1 MSAEQDPFDRS
12 RACFAQLVGWLE
24 GSEAAAS
31 SHAELED
38 ELDRRGREL
47 LRQMVQGQLEL
58 RALRERRADEVKDA
72 DDVRHGAVE
81 TGHTRPLTT
90 IFGVVS
96 VTRLA
101 YRRRGH
107 ANLYPGDGRLNLPPE
122 QHSHGLR
129 RLAAVEGSRGSF
141 EEATAAIA
149 RTTGQQLGKR
159 QVETL
164 AARAA
169 IDVEDFYATRRPPP
183 GGHDDAHDDAHDDV
197 HDDVLV
203 ISADGKG
210 IVMRPEA
217 LRPQTARKAQAA
229 TTKLKTRLSKGE
241 KRNRKRLAEVGAVYD
256 LSPVPRHATDVMGG
270 EKTGQKTGRPPAAAP
285 AAPTKAPV
293 ATNKWVTASVV
304 DDAAQVLRDVFDEA
318 ERRDPTHTRTWVALV
333 DGNNHQ
339 IDRIETEA
347 SDRGIDV
354 TIVVDLIHVLEYLWG
369 AAWSFFEEADPAAE
383 AWVHH
388 RALAI
393 LEGKARQVAAGIR
406 RRASSQ
412 GLSPTK
418 RAKADA
424 CARYLVN
431 KANYL
436 DYHTA
441 LASGWPIA
449 TGVIEGACRHLVKDR
464 MDITGARWSTQ
475 GAEAVLKLRAVRT
488 NGDFEAYWHYHLE
501 HERARVHASRYA
513 DGVIPAAA

>member
-1 MSAEQDPFDRS
+1 MSAEQDPFGRS
-12 RACFAQLVGWLE
+12 RACFAELVGWLE
-24 GSEAAAS
+24 GGEAAAL
-31 SHAELED
+31 SHAELEE

-47 LRQMVQGQLEL
+47 LRRMLQAQLDL
-58 RALRERRADEVKDA
+58 RGVRERRAAEVKDA
-72 DDVRHGAVE
+72 DGVRHGAVE
-81 TGHTRPLTT
+81 TGHTRPLAT
-90 IFGVVS
+90 IFGSVS

-107 ANLYPGDGRLNLPPE
+107 ANLYPADGRLNLPRE

-129 RLAAVEGSRGSF
+129 RLAAIEGSRGSF
-141 EEATAAIA
+141 EEATAAIG
-149 RTTGQQLGKR
+149 RMTGQKLGKR
-159 QVETL
+159 QVEAL

-169 IDVEDFYATRRPPP
+169 IDVEDFYTTRRPPP
-183 GGHDDAHDDAHDDV
+183 GD
-197 HDDVLV
+197 HDDVLI

-256 LSPVPRHATDVMGG
+256 LAPVPRRPTDVMGSEKTR
-270 EKTGQKTGRPPAAAP
+270 EKTGQPPAAALN
-285 AAPTKAPV
+285 KAPV
-293 ATNKWVTASVV
+293 AKNKWVTASVV
-304 DDAAQVLRDVFDEA
+304 DDAAEVLRDVFEEA

-339 IDRIETEA
+339 INRIEAEA
-347 SDRGIDV
+347 ADRGVAV

-369 AAWSFFEEADPAAE
+369 AAWCFFDEAEPAAE
-383 AWVHH
+383 AWVRH

-393 LEGKARQVAAGIR
+393 LAGKARQVATGIR
-406 RRASSQ
+406 RRASSK

-418 RAKADA
+418 RTKADA
-424 CARYLVN
+424 CARYLIN

-464 MDITGARWSTQ
+464 MDITGARWSSE

-488 NGDFEAYWHYHLE
+488 NGDFEAYWRHHLE
-501 HERARVHASRYA
+501 HERARVHASRYT
-513 DGVIPAAA
+513 DSVIPAAA

>member
-183 GGHDDAHDDAHDDV
+183 GGHDTDLTGH
-197 HDDVLV
+197 
-203 ISADGKG
+203 
-210 IVMRPEA
+210 
-217 LRPQTARKAQAA
+217 LRRRQ
-229 TTKLKTRLSKGE
+229 G
-241 KRNRKRLAEVGAVYD
+241 D
-256 LSPVPRHATDVMGG
+256 RHAPRG
-270 EKTGQKTGRPPAAAP
+270 AAP
-285 AAPTKAPV
+285 ADGPQGPGRDHQAQDPPVERRKTQPQAPRRGRRRLRPRARPETRHRRDGRPRPETIGRPAAPRPPK

-347 SDRGIDV
+347 SDRGVDV
-354 TIVVDLIHVLEYLWG
+354 TIVVDLIHVLEYLWA

-393 LEGKARQVAAGIR
+393 LEGKARAVAAGLR
-406 RRASSQ
+406 RRASSAR
-412 GLSPTK
+412 LPTPK
-418 RAKADA
+418 RNKADPGA
-424 CARYLVN
+424 QYLVN

-436 DYHTA
+436 DYQTA

-488 NGDFEAYWHYHLE
+488 NGDFETYWHYHLE
-501 HERARVHASRYA
+501 REHQRVHQSRYLN
-513 DGVIPAAA
+513 GVLPAAA

>member
-1 MSAEQDPFDRS
+1 VSPEQDPFDQP
-12 RACFAQLVGWLE
+12 RACFTELVGWLE
-24 GSEAAAS
+24 GSEAAGLN
-31 SHAELED
+31 HAELEA
-38 ELDRRGREL
+38 ELDLRGREL
-47 LRQMVQGQLEL
+47 LRQMFQGQLDL
-58 RALRERRADEVKDA
+58 RTMREKRADQVTDA
-72 DDVRHGAVE
+72 DGVRHGAVE

-90 IFGVVS
+90 IFGAAS

-107 ANLYPGDGRLNLPPE
+107 ANLYPVDGQLNLPRE

-129 RLAAVEGSRGSF
+129 RLAAIEGSRGSF
-141 EEATAAIA
+141 EEARAAIG
-149 RTTGQQLGKR
+149 RTTGQRLGKR

-169 IDVEDFYATRRPPP
+169 IDVEDFYNTRRPPP
-183 GGHDDAHDDAHDDV
+183 DNDDNNHDDNPDGDQ
-197 HDDVLV
+197 DVLV

-229 TTKLKTRLSKGE
+229 TPKLKTRLSKGE

-256 LSPVPRHATDVMGG
+256 LTPVPRRPTDVMGSENTRENTG
-270 EKTGQKTGRPPAAAP
+270 DKTGQPPAP
-285 AAPTKAPV
+285 EPVPV
-293 ATNKWVTASVV
+293 AKNKWVTASIV
-304 DDAAQVLRDVFDEA
+304 DNAARVLRDIFDEA

-339 IDRIETEA
+339 IDRIEAEA
-347 SDRGIDV
+347 ADRGIEV

-369 AAWSFFEEADPAAE
+369 AAWCFFDEADPAAE
-383 AWVHH
+383 TWVRH

-393 LEGKARQVAAGIR
+393 LDGKARQVATGIR
-406 RRASSQ
+406 RRASNNR
-412 GLSPTK
+412 LSPSK
-418 RAKADA
+418 RTKADA
-424 CARYLVN
+424 CAKYLTN

-464 MDITGARWSTQ
+464 MDITGARWSTE

-488 NGDFEAYWHYHLE
+488 NGDFNAYWRYHLE
-501 HERARVHASRYA
+501 HERARVHASHYI